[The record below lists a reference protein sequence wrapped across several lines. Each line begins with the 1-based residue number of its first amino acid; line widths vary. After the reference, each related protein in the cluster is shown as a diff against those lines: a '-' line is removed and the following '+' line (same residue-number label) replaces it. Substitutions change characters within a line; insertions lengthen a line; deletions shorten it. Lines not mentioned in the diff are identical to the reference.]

1 MKKILSS
8 LVLVG
13 VGAIASIL
21 GIGSIRPVQTNAES
35 VHTHDFDPFWTV
47 SENVHYHKCLNPNCD
62 VESSD
67 LPSHGSD
74 GFRYSQHIDNNLD
87 GVCDVCNYT
96 YKPDDAT
103 FIYDKIAGQNTTVWF
118 KYVPSADGL
127 NDFETLMIGG
137 LGPMYNYKERPELD
151 DYESQPYRKACSDL
165 TKVEKIVVC
174 DGVTSIGNYAFYL
187 FEDVTNV
194 TLPKTLKKIGT
205 YSFYRTGLTNVEIPD
220 SVTEY
225 GQYAFASCTSL
236 TDLKL
241 SKNAPILSDGV
252 LSPCGLETVN
262 IPFGVTTLKN
272 ASVGPRSLKNL
283 TIPESVTS
291 IEKNAFYF
299 TSLEKL
305 VLLNGDIPVQI
316 PTWSSNIGKNLEFTV
331 PIDAVN
337 KYAHWFI
344 DNEIKIESRNVYGA
358 NFVYRNEIKHV
369 SVEASP
375 CYQQVTHFN
384 WSTEEIDNLTPEP
397 LEINVSTVADTTY
410 NLTSLV
416 ATYGDT
422 TIDILDSKKFTMPLE
437 NVVISGTSK
446 YETHR
451 FSKDWAVAEQGHYH
465 PCTDPDCTVTEE
477 QIVAGGDP
485 GFAFENHY
493 DLDEDGLCD
502 VCGYFPKPADAQ
514 YIIDPATS
522 LPSTTWYKF
531 DSSSGQLMI
540 GGLGAI
546 PDLVDLQQPW
556 HSLEYTSI
564 VVNEGV
570 TALGAYCFTGDNFTS
585 VLLPNSLIKI
595 GSNAFS
601 YTWEVEEINIPD
613 SVTEIGELAFSM
625 SHVKRVKLSKNL
637 TTISPQLFYYA
648 KLEELDIPEGVTSFG
663 YHAIDY
669 CTSLKSITF
678 PSTLKRDGY
687 ESNTITQE
695 LDTITYKGE
704 KPNLLY
710 AKKVKTFVYNA
721 EYILDY
727 APLIST
733 EYAQK
738 QSPNIVSIAKM
749 FILPQKCEHAEIT
762 PSIDSIAVEVHD
774 YATGITGVYEPQTV
788 TLDVNVEKGYELS
801 KLSYEYHDTYDRR
814 IVHTFDITDE
824 QSFTTPE
831 PEDCYTSIRIYCETK
846 VHIHT
851 FGEPS
856 YEFNEETH
864 EWTGRTTCEVCG
876 DIYEETTEGIE
887 IQDTDAD
894 CEHNETYH
902 IESNFTYSGFEK
914 QTTGTSSHEVEGTA
928 YGHDLRKDMVQYTWT
943 GNKCKAYIFCNRI
956 GCGHTE
962 IEEATGTYVKDTDAT
977 CFANEK
983 GHYKA
988 VFVNDLFTTQNTAK
1002 NSVELENTKL
1012 KHDYVLV
1019 PGKESTTTTYGFK
1032 DCYKCTH
1039 CSYYFEEKDEDTMIG
1054 NQAAYE
1060 AWKNGAGRLDLHV
1073 HTMTLQNGKTP
1084 TCSTPGYK
1092 PCYLCLTCNK
1102 YYEDVDGTILIENL
1116 NTWRVSGRGY
1126 LSPTGHHYVA
1136 SYKWVGNV
1144 CTATATCD
1152 NEGCDET
1159 IQEIA
1164 IGKFVVDTSSTCT
1177 TNNIGHYEAT
1187 FINKTYFTP
1196 QSTAK
1201 NTVEEQDTKLGHNL
1215 EVVAGQKET
1224 CLADG
1229 YKLCYKCNRCGL
1241 YFEDYECSKQ
1251 IGNLQDYQAW
1261 KTGLGRIVKHAH
1273 TPKLIDGKDPTC
1285 LSAGYKEYYQCSECK
1300 RFFEDVQATKLIVDL
1315 NEWKTTGNGR
1325 LEPLGHDFSSEV
1337 VYTWYKDECTALT
1350 TCTHEGCNET
1360 LTETVTGEY
1369 VMDSPATCT
1378 TNEKG
1383 HYVATFS
1390 VPEFEEQQTRIN
1402 SVEIKGT
1409 ATGHHFSGEITYTW
1423 DGDKCTATWH
1433 CDHEGCNQVQT
1444 ETVTAQY
1451 IQDVKPTCTTDAE
1464 SHYVATFSLPD
1475 FGTVITEQK
1484 KEEGSA
1490 LGHKTHTVYSW
1501 NADYTK
1507 CTATIMCSNCDFK
1520 ASEDAVVTFADGFAT
1535 ATFTNPLF
1543 ETQIEKYEPP
1553 VEEGMSTT
1561 TKGLIVGGS
1570 IVGAGAIGFVVFR
1583 IVRKRRLPRA

>member
-13 VGAIASIL
+13 IGAIASIL
-21 GIGSIRPVQTNAES
+21 GISSIKPVQTNAEEIH
-35 VHTHDFDPFWTV
+35 VHDFDPFWTV
-47 SENVHYHKCLNPNCD
+47 SENFHYHKCLNPNCD

-137 LGPMYNYKERPELD
+137 LGLMHDYKEAPDLD
-151 DYESQPYRKACSDL
+151 DYERQQYRKACSDL

-187 FEDVTNV
+187 FESVTEV
-194 TLPKTLKKIGT
+194 SFPKTLKKIGT

-241 SKNAPILSDGV
+241 SKNAYILSDG
-252 LSPCGLETVN
+252 LLNQCGLETVN
-262 IPFGVTTLKN
+262 IPFGVTTLKDG
-272 ASVGPRSLKNL
+272 SVTPRSLKNL

-291 IEKNAFYF
+291 IAENAFRF

-305 VLLNGDIPVQI
+305 ILLNGDIPITI
-316 PTWSSNIGKNLEFTV
+316 PTRSSNIGRNLEFTV
-331 PIDAVN
+331 PTDAVN
-337 KYAHWFI
+337 KFAHWFL

-384 WSTEEIDNLTPEP
+384 WSTETIDNLTPEP

-416 ATYGDT
+416 ATYGGT
-422 TIDILDSKKFTMPLE
+422 TIDILNSKKFTMPAE

-451 FSKDWAVAEQGHYH
+451 FSKDWAIAEQGHYH
-465 PCTDPDCTVTEE
+465 PCTDPDCTVTAE

-485 GFAFENHY
+485 GFAFAQHS
-493 DLDEDGLCD
+493 DLDGDGLCD

-514 YIIDPATS
+514 YIVNPTTL

-531 DSSSGQLMI
+531 DSISGQLMI
-540 GGLGAI
+540 GGLGDT
-546 PDLVDLQQPW
+546 PDFKGSSNPPW
-556 HSLEYTSI
+556 FNLDYTSI

-570 TALGAYCFTGDNFTS
+570 TGLGICCFYFGEFNTVS
-585 VLLPNSLIKI
+585 LPNSLKKI
-595 GSNAFS
+595 GDSVFSNCH
-601 YTWEVEEINIPD
+601 YVDEIVIPD
-613 SVTEIGELAFSM
+613 SVTEMGDDVFLQNSAKKIT
-625 SHVKRVKLSKNL
+625 LSKNL
-637 TTISPQLFYYA
+637 TSISSMLLNRCYN
-648 KLEELDIPEGVTSFG
+648 LEELEIPEGVIYIGLNAFAGCSK
-663 YHAIDY
+663 
-669 CTSLKSITF
+669 LKKITF
-678 PSTLKRDGY
+678 PSTLTTWDTNNISYDIDTLVFKGDVPQLLY
-687 ESNTITQE
+687 TKKVNTIICNI
-695 LDTITYKGE
+695 DYKE
-704 KPNLLY
+704 NFRLRIISSQLIVDNPSI
-710 AKKVKTFVYNA
+710 V
-721 EYILDY
+721 
-727 APLIST
+727 LIS
-733 EYAQK
+733 
-738 QSPNIVSIAKM
+738 KM
-749 FILPQKCEHAEIT
+749 FILPEKIEHTTIT
-762 PSIDSIAVEVHD
+762 PSIDSITVTTID
-774 YATGITGVYEPQTV
+774 FGTGIETYDFEPATV
-788 TLDVNVEKGYELS
+788 LVNVDVEKGYELS
-801 KLSYEYHDTYDRR
+801 KLTYEYHERYGFYD
-814 IVHTFDITDE
+814 IHTVDITEDK
-824 QSFTTPE
+824 SFITPE
-831 PEDCYTSIRIYCETK
+831 DGYTSVKLSCETK

-876 DIYEETTEGIE
+876 DIYEETTEGIDVK
-887 IQDTDAD
+887 DTDAN

-902 IESNFTYSGFEK
+902 VESNFTYSGFEK

-928 YGHDLRKDMVQYTWT
+928 LGHELHKDMAQYTWT

-962 IEEATGTYVKDTDAT
+962 IEEVTGSYVKDTDAT

-1002 NSVELENTKL
+1002 NSVEVENTKL
-1012 KHDYVLV
+1012 SHDYVLV
-1019 PGKESTTTTYGFK
+1019 PGQESTTTIYGFK
-1032 DCYKCTH
+1032 DCYKCIH
-1039 CSYYFEEKDEDTMIG
+1039 CSNYFEEKTADTIIG

-1060 AWKNGAGRLDLHV
+1060 AWKKAAGRLDLHV
-1073 HTMTLQNGKTP
+1073 HTMALQNGKNP
-1084 TCSTPGYK
+1084 TCSAPGYK
-1092 PCYLCLTCNK
+1092 PCYLCLACNK
-1102 YYEDVDGTILIENL
+1102 YYEDLDGTILIENL

-1152 NEGCDET
+1152 NDGCDET

-1164 IGKFVVDTSSTCT
+1164 TGKFVVDTSSTCT
-1177 TNNIGHYEAT
+1177 TNNFGHYEAT
-1187 FINKTYFTP
+1187 FINITYFTP

-1201 NTVEEQDTKLGHNL
+1201 NTVEEQGTKLGHNL

-1229 YKLCYKCNRCGL
+1229 YKLCYKCIRCGL
-1241 YFEDYECSKQ
+1241 YFEDYECKIE

-1273 TPKLIDGKDPTC
+1273 TTKLIDGKDPTC
-1285 LSAGYKEYYQCSECK
+1285 LTAGHKEYYQCSECK
-1300 RFFEDVQATKLIVDL
+1300 RFFEDALATKLIVDL
-1315 NEWKTTGNGR
+1315 NEWKTTGDGR

-1337 VYTWYKDECTALT
+1337 VYTWYKDECTALA

-1464 SHYVATFSLPD
+1464 SHYVAAFSLPD
-1475 FGTVITEQK
+1475 FGTVVTEQK

-1490 LGHKTHTVYSW
+1490 LGHKTHAVYSW
-1501 NADYTK
+1501 NADYTA

-1520 ASEDAVVTFADGFAT
+1520 ASESAVVTYADGFAV

-1543 ETQIEKYEPP
+1543 ETQREKYDPP
-1553 VEEGMSTT
+1553 VKEEMSTT

-1570 IVGAGAIGFVVFR
+1570 IVGAGAIGFVIFR
-1583 IVRKRRLPRA
+1583 IVRKRKLPRA